1 MNERNCNFSRRSTH
15 KNGWVNFPVDNPDWQ
30 NTKEG
35 GMFVKLVVCDNRKY
49 NDKFGICC
57 GVNVFDQV
65 TEQLI
70 ADDRRPQ
77 PKDCDGLEQYTS
89 EAEFVRAFEEE
100 QRKKRE
106 WEEYHFPFINE
117 KHPSDR
123 SSTSRPYLAS
133 IILGSTGW
141 SGFSYSDGVGLWH
154 CTYSDLTSEGKDL
167 YDSLKSLYP
176 GCTLHLL
183 TFLDT

>member
-1 MNERNCNFSRRSTH
+1 MNRRSTE
-15 KNGWVNFPVDNPDWQ
+15 KNGWVNFPVDHPDWK

-35 GMFVKLVVCDNRKY
+35 GMFVKLVVCDDR
-49 NDKFGICC
+49 DFDDRFGICC

-70 ADDRRPQ
+70 ADDQRPM
-77 PKDCDGLEQYTS
+77 PEYALGLEHYAS
-89 EAEFVRAFEEE
+89 EEEFVQAFEEE
-100 QRKKRE
+100 VTKKRE
-106 WEEYHFPFINE
+106 WEQYHFPFIHE
-117 KHPSDR
+117 SLY
-123 SSTSRPYLAS
+123 TSRPYLAS

-141 SGFSYSDGVGLWH
+141 SGYCDGVGLWH
-154 CTYSDLTSEGKDL
+154 CTYSDLTEEGKTL
-167 YDSLKSLYP
+167 YDSIQKLYD